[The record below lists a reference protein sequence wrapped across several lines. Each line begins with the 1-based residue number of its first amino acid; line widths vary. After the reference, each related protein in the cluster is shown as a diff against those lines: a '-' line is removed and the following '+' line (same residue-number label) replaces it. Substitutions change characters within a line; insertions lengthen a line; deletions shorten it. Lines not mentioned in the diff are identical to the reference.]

1 MEVTMKRTIKYF
13 LIIEII
19 LYIIFLTLDLTKHY
33 SATTPFKYISL
44 VLCFIFSLYSSL
56 HHGDKQISIA
66 LFFTMLADWFLLV
79 LNNYNVIGLICF
91 IIVQL
96 IYMIKLGND
105 LWILR
110 IILPILTIFLTNI
123 TNTIDILAIIYFS
136 QLLINT
142 IIAWKDYKNVGFI
155 FAIGL
160 TLFVCCDTCVGLFN
174 ITDIGLV
181 HEFTRIGMWLFY
193 LPSQVLIVLSGTQ

>member
-1 MEVTMKRTIKYF
+1 MKRTIKFF
-13 LIIEII
+13 LIIELI
-19 LYIIFLTLDLTKHY
+19 LYTIFLTLDFTKHY
-33 SATTPFKYISL
+33 GATTPFKYISL
-44 VLCFIFSLYSSL
+44 VLCFIFSLYSSF
-56 HHGDKQISIA
+56 HHGDKLISIA

-79 LNNYNVIGLICF
+79 MNEYEILGLVCF
-91 IIVQL
+91 IIVQI

-105 LWILR
+105 LWTLR
-110 IILPILTIFLTNI
+110 VILPLLIIFLTNI
-123 TNTIDILAIIYFS
+123 TNIIDILAMIYFP

-142 IIAWKDYKNVGFI
+142 IIAWKNYKNIGFI

-160 TLFVCCDTCVGLFN
+160 TLFVCCDICVGLFN

-193 LPSQVLIVLSGTQ
+193 LPSQILIVLSGISN